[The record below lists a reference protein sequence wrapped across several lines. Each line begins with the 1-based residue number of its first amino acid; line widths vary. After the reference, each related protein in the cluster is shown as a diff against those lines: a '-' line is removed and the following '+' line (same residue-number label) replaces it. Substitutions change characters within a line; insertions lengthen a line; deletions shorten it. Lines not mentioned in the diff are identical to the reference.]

1 MASNIDLLNELLALH
16 STSLAMYL
24 SNAKPWTIGSE
35 PRAAQTM
42 SDVARDHKRMVDR
55 IGNVI
60 LKYQGIVRYGEF
72 PMQFT
77 DLHDLSPEY
86 LVSAVQKEL
95 ASTDKRISEIVDSL
109 ADYPEAL
116 AVAQEAAGASKG
128 HLDNLAE
135 LMAESSA

>member
-1 MASNIDLLNELLALH
+1 MTGKIELLNELLALH

-24 SNAKPWTIGSE
+24 SNAKPWAIGSD
-35 PRAAQTM
+35 PRAIQALD
-42 SDVARDHKRMVDR
+42 DVARDHKRMVDR
-55 IGNVI
+55 IGHII
-60 LKYQGIVRYGEF
+60 LRNNGIVRYGEF

-77 DLHDLSPEY
+77 DLHDLSTEF
-86 LVSAVQKEL
+86 LVSAVQNEQL
-95 ASTDKRISEIVDSL
+95 STDRRISEIVESL
-109 ADYPEAL
+109 SGSPEAL